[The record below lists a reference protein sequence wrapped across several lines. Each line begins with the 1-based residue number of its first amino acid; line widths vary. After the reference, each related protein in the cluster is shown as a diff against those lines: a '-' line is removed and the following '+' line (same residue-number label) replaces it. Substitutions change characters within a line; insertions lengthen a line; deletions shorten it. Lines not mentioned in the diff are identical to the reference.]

1 MHARRVWWWLA
12 SLLFL
17 GSTLLWPRSSFSQ
30 TGVDEFFV
38 DTLADNP
45 VTNINNHCTDDVV
58 NGNCSLRQAIAKANA
73 TPGTNRITIT
83 FDLVT
88 EGYVASKPYII
99 TLSELLPPITRAN
112 VTISAEVLPSDIP
125 QVAINANSANAG
137 LVLNGGGAIIE
148 GIAIYGASSDVGGY
162 RGSGIYIS
170 SANNTIRNCY
180 IGLQLDGTIP
190 PDANRNRNGIM
201 IIGAN
206 ARNNQ
211 IGAFSIPNTIAGNIA
226 NGIFIENASQNTM
239 RANRIGVLYTSAT
252 AARPNGG
259 HGIQILSNTASDP
272 NGRAEL
278 NVIGGA
284 TSAERNIIGANGLS
298 GIFISGSQ
306 TYTTT
311 ISSNLIGV
319 NLDSE
324 PAFGNGGD
332 GIRIEDGAQG
342 TVIGSASATLPLVVS
357 DNNGYG
363 IQVRS
368 GGGAAPINTAISG
381 YTIIGLNRGFTSAR
395 PNGQG
400 GIRISESAGN
410 AIIGSATAN
419 VRIGGNGGPGIWV
432 GGVSSVTITNAFVG
446 VLPAGIATFANAGG
460 VEFDGTA
467 QVTMTNSRIAANTGY
482 DVRLRNVGNATLDGN
497 IIGLSADGRTAL
509 GSAAAGIAVIDS
521 QNVTI
526 GSTNGNI
533 IAAASGPGID
543 ISGTSSFS
551 ITVRANTLG
560 LRRDTTGD
568 AYSVAA
574 ANAGPAI
581 RVTDASQVTIANNTI
596 GGNGSAAGI
605 ELSNAR
611 SLTIQQNQ
619 IGWVADPGGSPD
631 PLAHPA
637 GTGIALTNVTTATL
651 SGNLVRLNAA
661 EGIRFTNVATA
672 TLNANQVQANAG
684 DGMNLTDT
692 STVTINNN
700 NVIEQNG
707 GDGIQVGGSSLGVTI
722 NGNRLRANAGYA
734 VLVTDTARRVTIT
747 QNQMAANTL
756 GGIELAG
763 TTLYSGTPPDPDQN
777 LTLPNHSIDPPFNF
791 QVFQDGPVSGNVLA
805 STAEREED
813 LDPVSACAGCT
824 IHIYG
829 DDTSLAAPDGQGW
842 QPLASTSATSAGAF
856 NATLS
861 APPQTYRQLLFT
873 ATDLF
878 GNTSVFR
885 VFTPTVDLRLIPID
899 PIEQSAAPG
908 SSVTYR
914 LRLENHGTLG
924 INRIRFTATG
934 TLSGWTATVAPSER
948 FTLLPGA
955 SQLLTVT
962 LTLPTGTH
970 PSVQVPITDTTTVS
984 LTAPVLNPITQTLRT
999 AVEALPVL
1007 VANPATGA
1015 ATVLPS
1021 DTYIYRHQITN
1032 NGNVTVPVDIS
1043 ATTADLI
1050 GLDTYNTTVLT
1061 PTVTLAPGA
1070 SAEIAVQ
1077 ITVPSGAQTADA
1089 SGNPVRATTVIT
1101 ATPRGFGARTI
1112 TMTDTTSVGLRY
1124 AAELRSNQEQDVQ
1137 AGREVVFLHTLR
1149 NTSNGRATF
1158 QLNFAASRGST
1169 LVAFESGTSGVTITG
1184 NTVTLDNVAGSGRIN
1199 QIVLRV
1205 RVRISELILPG
1216 TRETLRIWASIP
1228 GSEEPLSGAEVQDVA
1243 IVRDSS
1249 GVPVPVV
1256 WIPLVTN

>member
-30 TGVDEFFV
+30 TGIDEFFV
-38 DTLADNP
+38 DTLVDHP
-45 VTNINNHCTDDVV
+45 VTNINSHCTDDLV
-58 NGNCSLRQAIAKANA
+58 NANCSLRQAIAKANA
-73 TPGTNRITIT
+73 TPSTNRITIR

-88 EGYVASKPYII
+88 EGFVASAPYII
-99 TLSELLPPITRAN
+99 TLSERLPPITRVN
-112 VTISAEVLPSDIP
+112 VTISAEVLAGTP
-125 QVAINANSANAG
+125 QVAINANGADAG
-137 LVLNGGGAIIE
+137 LVLNGSNAIIE
-148 GIAIYGASSDVGGY
+148 GLAIYGASSDAGIY

-180 IGLQLDGTIP
+180 IGLQLDGTTP
-190 PDANRNRNGIM
+190 PDANRNRNGIT
-201 IIGAN
+201 IIGAS
-206 ARNNQ
+206 ARTNQ
-211 IGAFSIPNTIAGNIA
+211 IGESSAPNTIAGNIV

-239 RANRIGVLYTSAT
+239 RANRIGVLYTTAT
-252 AARPNGG
+252 TTRPNGG
-259 HGIQILSNTASDP
+259 YGIQILSNPTIDP
-272 NGRAEL
+272 TGRAEL

-284 TSAERNIIGANGLS
+284 TNADRNIIGANGLG

-311 ISSNLIGV
+311 ISSNLIGI

-324 PAFGNGGD
+324 PAVGNGGD
-332 GIRIEDGAQG
+332 GIRIEDGAQA
-342 TVIGSASATLPLVVS
+342 TVIGSPSPTQPLVIS
-357 DNNGYG
+357 SNSGYG

-368 GGGAAPINTAISG
+368 GGGTAPVNTAING
-381 YTIIGLNRGFTSAR
+381 YAVIGLNRGATSAR

-410 AIIGSATAN
+410 ATIGSTTTN
-419 VRIGGNGGPGIWV
+419 VRIGGNSGPGIRV
-432 GGVSSVTITNAFVG
+432 DSGVSRITITNAFVG
-446 VLPAGIATFANAGG
+446 VLPAGTATFANAGG
-460 VEFDGTA
+460 VEFNGTA
-467 QVTMTNSRIAANTGY
+467 QVTMTNASIAANTGY
-482 DVRLRNVGNATLDGN
+482 DVRLSNVGSATLDGN

-521 QNVTI
+521 QNVII
-526 GSTNGNI
+526 GSTNGNV

-543 ISGTSSFS
+543 ISGTNSMS
-551 ITVRANTLG
+551 ITIRANILG
-560 LRRDTTGD
+560 LRRDATGD
-568 AYSVAA
+568 SYSAAA

-581 RVTDASQVTIANNTI
+581 RVTDASQVTIASNTI

-605 ELSNAR
+605 ELSNTS

-619 IGWVADPGGSPD
+619 IGWVADPGGNPD
-631 PLAHPA
+631 PLARPA

-651 SGNLVRLNAA
+651 SGNLVQMNAA
-661 EGIRFTNVATA
+661 DGIRFTNVATA
-672 TLNANQVQANAG
+672 TLNTNQVRANAG

-692 STVTINNN
+692 SNVTINNT
-700 NVIEQNG
+700 VIEQNG
-707 GDGIQVGGSSLGVTI
+707 GDGIQVGGSSLGVVI

-763 TTLYSGTPPDPDQN
+763 TTLYSGTLPDPDQN

-791 QVFQDGPVSGNVLA
+791 QVFQDGPVSGNVLV

-813 LDPVSACAGCT
+813 LNPVSACAGCT

-829 DDTSLAAPDGQGW
+829 DDTSLATPDGQGW
-842 QPLASTSATSAGAF
+842 QPLTSTSATSAGVF
-856 NATLS
+856 NATIS

-873 ATDLF
+873 ATDRF
-878 GNTSVFR
+878 GNTSAFR
-885 VFTPTVDLRLIPID
+885 IFTPTLDLRLVPIS
-899 PIEQSAAPG
+899 PLEQNAAPG

-970 PSVQVPITDTTTVS
+970 PSVQVPITDTTTLS
-984 LTAPVLNPITQTLRT
+984 LTAPAMNPITQTLRT
-999 AVEALPVL
+999 VVQALPVL
-1007 VANPATGA
+1007 VADPVNST
-1015 ATVLPS
+1015 ATVLPA
-1021 DTYIYRHQITN
+1021 DTYIYRHRITN

-1043 ATTADLI
+1043 ASTTDLI

-1070 SAEIAVQ
+1070 SAEIAVR
-1077 ITVPSGAQTADA
+1077 ITVPSAAQTTDPD
-1089 SGNPVRATTVIT
+1089 GNPIRATTVIT
-1101 ATPRGFGARTI
+1101 ATPRGFGAQTI
-1112 TMTDTTSVGLRY
+1112 TMSDTTSVGLRY
-1124 AAELRSNQEQDVQ
+1124 GAELRSSYEQDVQ

-1169 LVAFESGTSGVTITG
+1169 LIAFESGTSGVTISG
-1184 NTVTLDNVAGSGRIN
+1184 NTVTLDNIAGAGRIN
-1199 QIVLRV
+1199 QITLRV

-1216 TRETLRIWASIP
+1216 SRETLRIWASIP
-1228 GSEEPLSGAEVQDVA
+1228 GSPEPLSGAEVQNTA

-1249 GVPVPVV
+1249 GVLVPVV
-1256 WIPLVTN
+1256 WIPLILQ

>member
-1 MHARRVWWWLA
+1 MHARRYWQLVIIAVFA
-12 SLLFL
+12 SSILI
-17 GSTLLWPRSSFSQ
+17 WPRLSFGQ
-30 TGVDEFFV
+30 AGIDEFFV

-45 VTNINNHCTDDVV
+45 VTNINSHCTDDLV
-58 NGNCSLRQAIAKANA
+58 NANCSLRQAIAKANS
-73 TPGTNRITIT
+73 TPGTNRITIS

-88 EGYVASKPYII
+88 EGSVASAPYII
-99 TLSELLPPITRAN
+99 TLSERLPPITRAN
-112 VTISAEVLPSDIP
+112 VTISADVLAGAP
-125 QVAINANSANAG
+125 QVGINANGADAG

-148 GIAIYGASSDVGGY
+148 GLAIYGASSDVGSY

-170 SANNTIRNCY
+170 SANNTIRDCY
-180 IGLQLDGTIP
+180 IGLQLDGTTPAEAI
-190 PDANRNRNGIM
+190 RNRNGVM
-201 IIGAN
+201 MIGAN
-206 ARNNQ
+206 ARNNH
-211 IGAFSIPNTIAGNIA
+211 IGEPSYSNTIAGNIA
-226 NGIFIENASQNTM
+226 NGIVIINASQNTI
-239 RANRIGVLYTSAT
+239 RANRIGVLFTTAT
-252 AARPNGG
+252 ATRPNGG
-259 HGIQILSNTASDP
+259 YGIQILSDTTSDP
-272 NGRAEL
+272 NGRAES
-278 NVIGGA
+278 NVIGGG
-284 TSAERNIIGANGLS
+284 TNLERNIIGANGLS
-298 GIFISGSQ
+298 GILISGSQ

-311 ISSNLIGV
+311 ISSNLIGI

-324 PAFGNGGD
+324 PTVGNGGD

-342 TVIGSASATLPLVVS
+342 TIIGSPSATQPLVIS
-357 DNNGYG
+357 GNNGYG

-368 GGGAAPINTAISG
+368 GGGAAPANTAING
-381 YTIIGLNRGFTSAR
+381 HTIIGLNRGATAAR

-410 AIIGSATAN
+410 ATIGSATTS

-432 GGVSSVTITNAFVG
+432 GGGVSSVTITNAFVG
-446 VLPAGIATFANAGG
+446 VLPAGTATFANAGG
-460 VEFDGTA
+460 VEFNGTA
-467 QVTMTNSRIAANTGY
+467 QVTMTNARIAANTGY
-482 DVRLRNVGNATLDGN
+482 DVRLHNVGNATLDGN
-497 IIGLSADGRTAL
+497 IIGLSADGREAL

-526 GSTNGNI
+526 GDTNGNI
-533 IAAASGPGID
+533 IAVASGPGID
-543 ISGTSSFS
+543 ISGTNSIS

-605 ELSNAR
+605 ELSNAH
-611 SLTIQQNQ
+611 SITIQQNQ
-619 IGWVADPGGSPD
+619 IGWVADPAGGPD
-631 PLAHPA
+631 PLARPA
-637 GTGIALTNVTTATL
+637 GIGIALTNVTTATL

-661 EGIRFTNVATA
+661 DGIRFTNVATA
-672 TLNANQVQANAG
+672 TLSGNQIGANAG
-684 DGMNLTDT
+684 DGINLTDVRN
-692 STVTINNN
+692 VTINDS
-700 NVIEQNG
+700 NVIEQNS
-707 GDGIQVGGSSLGVTI
+707 GDGIQTGGSSLGVVI
-722 NGNRLRANAGYA
+722 NGNRLRANGGYA

-756 GGIELAG
+756 GGIELAN

-777 LTLPNHSIDPPFNF
+777 LTLPNHSIDPPFNL
-791 QVFQDGPVSGNVLA
+791 QIFQDGPVSGNVFA

-824 IHIYG
+824 IHMYG
-829 DDTSLAAPDGQGW
+829 DDTSLATPDGQGW
-842 QPLASTSATSAGAF
+842 QPLASASANGAGIF

-861 APPQTYRQLLFT
+861 TPPQTYRQLLFT

-885 VFTPTVDLRLIPID
+885 IFTPTVDLRLIPID

-962 LTLPTGTH
+962 LTLPTGSH

-984 LTAPVLNPITQTLRT
+984 LTAPVLDPITQTLRT

-1007 VANPATGA
+1007 VANPATSA

-1089 SGNPVRATTVIT
+1089 SDNPVRATTVIT
-1101 ATPRGFGARTI
+1101 ATPRGFGAQTI
-1112 TMTDTTSVGLRY
+1112 TITDTTSVGLRH

-1169 LVAFESGTSGVTITG
+1169 LVAFESGTSGVAITG
-1184 NTVTLDNVAGSGRIN
+1184 NTVTLDNIAGSGKIN

-1228 GSEEPLSGAEVQDVA
+1228 GSSEPLSGAEVQDVA

-1249 GVPVPVV
+1249 GVQVPAV
-1256 WIPLVTN
+1256 WIPLVTR

>member
-1 MHARRVWWWLA
+1 MHARRYWRLIFTIA
-12 SLLFL
+12 FL
-17 GSTLLWPRSSFSQ
+17 GSILIWPRLSFGQ
-30 TGVDEFFV
+30 AGVDEFFV

-45 VTNINNHCTDDVV
+45 VTNINSHCTDDLV
-58 NGNCSLRQAIAKANA
+58 NANCSLRQAIAKANA
-73 TPGTNRITIT
+73 TPGTNPITIT

-88 EGYVASKPYII
+88 EGSVASAPYII

-112 VTISAEVLPSDIP
+112 VTISANVLASAP
-125 QVAINANSANAG
+125 QVAINANGANAG
-137 LVLNGGGAIIE
+137 LVLNGGSAIID
-148 GIAIYGASSDVGGY
+148 GLAIYGASSDVGGY

-180 IGLQLDGTIP
+180 IGLQLDGTMP

-211 IGAFSIPNTIAGNIA
+211 IGASLAPNTIAGNIA

-252 AARPNGG
+252 TARPNGG
-259 HGIQILSNTASDP
+259 HGIQILSNAASDL

-284 TSAERNIIGANGLS
+284 TNAERNIIGANGLS

-311 ISSNLIGV
+311 ISSNLIGI

-324 PAFGNGGD
+324 PAVGNGGD

-342 TVIGSASATLPLVVS
+342 TVIGSASAAFPLVVS
-357 DNNGYG
+357 GNNGYG
-363 IQVRS
+363 IQARS
-368 GGGAAPINTAISG
+368 GGSAAPANTTISG
-381 YTIIGLNRGFTSAR
+381 HTVIGLNRGLTSAR

-419 VRIGGNGGPGIWV
+419 VRIGGNSGPGIWV
-432 GGVSSVTITNAFVG
+432 GGGVSSVTITNAFVG
-446 VLPAGIATFANAGG
+446 VLPASIATFANAGG
-460 VEFDGTA
+460 VEFNGTA

-482 DVRLRNVGNATLDGN
+482 DVRLRNVGSATLDGN
-497 IIGLSADGRTAL
+497 IIGLSADGRAAL

-543 ISGTSSFS
+543 ISGTNSIS
-551 ITVRANTLG
+551 ITIRANTLG
-560 LRRDTTGD
+560 LRRDATGD
-568 AYSVAA
+568 AYSIAA

-581 RVTDASQVTIANNTI
+581 RVTDASQVAIANNTI

-605 ELSNAR
+605 ELSNAH
-611 SLTIQQNQ
+611 SITIQQNQ
-619 IGWVADPGGSPD
+619 VGWVADPAGGPN
-631 PLAHPA
+631 PLARPA
-637 GTGIALTNVTTATL
+637 GAGIALTNVTTATL

-661 EGIRFTNVATA
+661 DCIRLTNVATA
-672 TLNANQVQANAG
+672 TLSGNQIRANAG
-684 DGMNLTDT
+684 DGIHLTDVRNLT
-692 STVTINNN
+692 INDSNA
-700 NVIEQNG
+700 IEQNG
-707 GDGIQVGGSSLGVTI
+707 GDGIQVGGSSLGVAI

-747 QNQMAANTL
+747 QNQMAANIL
-756 GGIELAG
+756 GGIELAN

-777 LTLPNHSIDPPFNF
+777 LMLPNHSIDPPLNF
-791 QVFQDGPVSGNVLA
+791 QVFQDGPVSGNVFA

-813 LDPVSACAGCT
+813 LNPVSACAGCT

-829 DDTSLAAPDGQGW
+829 DDTSLATPDGQGW
-842 QPLASTSATSAGAF
+842 QTLTSASATSAGVF

-861 APPQTYRQLLFT
+861 PPPQTYRQLLFT
-873 ATDLF
+873 ATDRF

-908 SSVTYR
+908 SSITYR

-924 INRIRFTATG
+924 INRIRFATTG

-962 LTLPTGTH
+962 LTLPTGSH

-1007 VANPATGA
+1007 AANPATGA

-1021 DTYIYRHQITN
+1021 NSYIYRHQITN

-1061 PTVTLAPGA
+1061 PTITLAPGA

-1112 TMTDTTSVGLRY
+1112 TITDTTSVGLRY

-1169 LVAFESGTSGVTITG
+1169 LVAFEAGTSGVTITG
-1184 NTVTLDNVAGSGRIN
+1184 NTVTLDNVAGNGKIN

-1216 TRETLRIWASIP
+1216 TRETLRIWVSIP
-1228 GSEEPLSGAEVQDVA
+1228 GSNEPLSGAEVQNVA
-1243 IVRDSS
+1243 VVRDSS
-1249 GVPVPVV
+1249 GVPVPAV
-1256 WIPLVTN
+1256 WIPLVTR

>member
-30 TGVDEFFV
+30 TGIDEFFV
-38 DTLADNP
+38 DTLVDNP
-45 VTNINNHCTDDVV
+45 VTNINSHCTDDLV
-58 NGNCSLRQAIAKANA
+58 NANCSLRQAIAKANA
-73 TPGTNRITIT
+73 TPSTNRITIR

-88 EGYVASKPYII
+88 EGFVASTPYII
-99 TLSELLPPITRAN
+99 TLSERLPPITRVN
-112 VTISAEVLPSDIP
+112 VTISAEVLAGTP
-125 QVAINANSANAG
+125 QVAINANGADAG
-137 LVLNGGGAIIE
+137 IVLNGSSAIIE
-148 GIAIYGASSDVGGY
+148 GLAIYGASSDVGIY

-180 IGLQLDGTIP
+180 IGLQLDGTTP
-190 PDANRNRNGIM
+190 PDANRNRNGIT
-201 IIGAN
+201 IIGAS
-206 ARNNQ
+206 AHTNQ
-211 IGAFSIPNTIAGNIA
+211 IGESSAPNTIAGNIV
-226 NGIFIENASQNTM
+226 NGIVIENASQNTM
-239 RANRIGVLYTSAT
+239 RANRIGVLYTTAT
-252 AARPNGG
+252 ATRPNGG
-259 HGIQILSNTASDP
+259 YGIQILSNPTIDP
-272 NGRAEL
+272 TGRAEL

-284 TSAERNIIGANGLS
+284 TNADRNIIGANGLS

-311 ISSNLIGV
+311 ISSNLIGI

-324 PAFGNGGD
+324 PAVGNVGD
-332 GIRIEDGAQG
+332 GIRIEDGAQA
-342 TVIGSASATLPLVVS
+342 TMIGSPSSTQPLVIS
-357 DNNGYG
+357 SNSGYG

-368 GGGAAPINTAISG
+368 GGGTAPVNTAING
-381 YTIIGLNRGFTSAR
+381 YTVIGLNRGATSAR

-400 GIRISESAGN
+400 GIWISESAGN
-410 AIIGSATAN
+410 ATIGSATTN
-419 VRIGGNGGPGIWV
+419 VRIGGNSGPGIRV
-432 GGVSSVTITNAFVG
+432 GSSVSSITITNAFVG
-446 VLPAGIATFANAGG
+446 VLPAGTSTFANAGG
-460 VEFDGTA
+460 VEFNGTA
-467 QVTMTNSRIAANTGY
+467 QVTMTNSSIAANTGY
-482 DVRLRNVGNATLDGN
+482 DVRLGNVGSATLDGN

-521 QNVTI
+521 QNVII
-526 GSTNGNI
+526 GSTNGNV

-543 ISGTSSFS
+543 ISGTSSMS
-551 ITVRANTLG
+551 ITIRANILG
-560 LRRDTTGD
+560 LRRDATGD
-568 AYSVAA
+568 SYSAAA

-581 RVTDASQVTIANNTI
+581 RITDASQVTIAGNTI

-605 ELSNAR
+605 ELSNA
-611 SLTIQQNQ
+611 SILAIQQNQ
-619 IGWVADPGGSPD
+619 IGWVADPGGDPD
-631 PLAHPA
+631 PLARPA
-637 GTGIALTNVTTATL
+637 GTGIALTNVMTATL

-661 EGIRFTNVATA
+661 DGIRFTNVATA
-672 TLNANQVQANAG
+672 TLDTNQVRANAG

-692 STVTINNN
+692 SNVTINNN

-707 GDGIQVGGSSLGVTI
+707 GDGIQVGGSSLGVVI
-722 NGNRLRANAGYA
+722 NGNRLRANAGYT

-756 GGIELAG
+756 GGIELTG
-763 TTLYSGTPPDPDQN
+763 TTLYSGTSPDPDQN

-813 LDPVSACAGCT
+813 LNPVSACAGCT

-829 DDTSLAAPDGQGW
+829 DDTSLATPDGQGW
-842 QPLASTSATSAGAF
+842 QPLVSASATSAGVF

-861 APPQTYRQLLFT
+861 TPPQTYRQLLFT
-873 ATDLF
+873 ATDRF
-878 GNTSVFR
+878 GNTSAFR
-885 VFTPTVDLRLIPID
+885 IFTPTLDLRLVSMSPL
-899 PIEQSAAPG
+899 EQNAAPG

-955 SQLLTVT
+955 SQSLTVT

-984 LTAPVLNPITQTLRT
+984 LTAPVLDPITQTLRT
-999 AVEALPVL
+999 AVEALPIL

-1061 PTVTLAPGA
+1061 PTITLAPGA

-1077 ITVPSGAQTADA
+1077 IRVPPGAQTADA

-1101 ATPRGFGARTI
+1101 ATPRGFSARTI

-1158 QLNFAASRGST
+1158 QLNFTASRGST

-1184 NTVTLDNVAGSGRIN
+1184 NTITLDNVAGSGKVN

-1228 GSEEPLSGAEVQDVA
+1228 GSTEPLSGAEVQDVA

-1249 GVPVPVV
+1249 GIPVPVV
-1256 WIPLVTN
+1256 WIPLVTR

>member
-1 MHARRVWWWLA
+1 MHARRYWQLVMLA
-12 SLLFL
+12 VFV
-17 GSTLLWPRSSFSQ
+17 GSILIWPRLSFGQ
-30 TGVDEFFV
+30 AGVDEFFV

-45 VTNINNHCTDDVV
+45 VTDINSHCTDDLV
-58 NGNCSLRQAIAKANA
+58 NTNCSLRQAIAKANG
-73 TPGTNRITIT
+73 TPGTNRITVN

-88 EGYVASKPYII
+88 EGSVASAPYII
-99 TLSELLPPITRAN
+99 TLSERLPPITRAN
-112 VTISAEVLPSDIP
+112 VTISANVLAGAP
-125 QVAINANSANAG
+125 QVAINANGADAG

-148 GIAIYGASSDVGGY
+148 GLAIYGVSSDVGSY

-170 SANNTIRNCY
+170 SANNIVRNCY
-180 IGLQLDGTIP
+180 LGLQLDGTTPTEAI
-190 PDANRNRNGIM
+190 RNRNGVM
-201 IIGAN
+201 LIGTN
-206 ARNNQ
+206 AHGNQ
-211 IGAFSIPNTIAGNIA
+211 IGESSAPNTIAGNIA
-226 NGIFIENASQNTM
+226 NGIVIINASRNTI
-239 RANRIGVLYTSAT
+239 RANRIGVLFTTAT
-252 AARPNGG
+252 TIRPNGG
-259 HGIQILSNTASDP
+259 YGIQILSDTTSDP

-284 TSAERNIIGANGLS
+284 TNAERNMIGANGLS

-311 ISSNLIGV
+311 ISSNLIGI

-324 PAFGNGGD
+324 AAFGNGGD
-332 GIRIEDGAQG
+332 GIRIEDGVQA
-342 TVIGSASATLPLVVS
+342 TVIGSSSATFPLVIS
-357 DNNGYG
+357 GNSGYG
-363 IQVRS
+363 IHVRS
-368 GGGAAPINTAISG
+368 GGGAAPANTMING
-381 YTIIGLNRGFTSAR
+381 YTVIGLSRVSTSPR

-410 AIIGSATAN
+410 VAIGSATAD
-419 VRIGGNGGPGIWV
+419 VRIGSNGGPGIWV
-432 GGVSSVTITNAFVG
+432 GGGVSSVTITNAFVAA
-446 VLPAGIATFANAGG
+446 LPTGTATFPNTGG
-460 VEFDGTA
+460 VEFNGTT

-482 DVRLRNVGNATLDGN
+482 DVRLRNVGSATLDGN

-509 GSAAAGIAVIDS
+509 GSTDAGIAVIDS

-533 IAAASGPGID
+533 IAAANGPGID
-543 ISGTSSFS
+543 ISGTNSFS

-560 LRRDTTGD
+560 LRRDATGD

-581 RVTDASQVTIANNTI
+581 RVIEASQVTIANNTI
-596 GGNGSAAGI
+596 GGNGSTAGI
-605 ELSNAR
+605 ELSNTHSIA
-611 SLTIQQNQ
+611 IQQNQ
-619 IGWVADPGGSPD
+619 IGWVADPAGSPD
-631 PLAHPA
+631 PLARPA
-637 GTGIALTNVTTATL
+637 GAGIALTNVTTATL
-651 SGNLVRLNAA
+651 SGNLVWLNAA
-661 EGIRFTNVATA
+661 DGIRFTNVTTA
-672 TLNANQVQANAG
+672 TLSGNQIRANAD
-684 DGMNLTDT
+684 DGIHLTDVRN
-692 STVTINNN
+692 VTINDS
-700 NVIEQNG
+700 NVIEQNS
-707 GDGIQVGGSSLGVTI
+707 GDGIQAGGNSLGVVI
-722 NGNRLRANAGYA
+722 DSNRLRANGGYA
-734 VLVTDTARRVTIT
+734 VLVTDTARRVTIS
-747 QNQMAANTL
+747 QNQMAANAL
-756 GGIELAG
+756 GGIELANA
-763 TTLYSGTPPDPDQN
+763 TLYSGTPPDPDQN

-791 QVFQDGPVSGNVLA
+791 QVFQDGLVSGNVFA

-813 LDPVSACAGCT
+813 LDPVSACSGCT

-829 DDTSLAAPDGQGW
+829 DDTSLATPDGQGW
-842 QPLASTSATSAGAF
+842 QPLTSANANGTGVF

-861 APPQTYRQLLFT
+861 TPPQNYRQLLFT

-885 VFTPTVDLRLIPID
+885 VFTPTIDLRLIPVD

-962 LTLPTGTH
+962 LTLPTGSH
-970 PSVQVPITDTTTVS
+970 PSVQVPMTDTTTIS
-984 LTAPVLNPITQTLRT
+984 LTGPVLDPITQTLRT

-1007 VANPATGA
+1007 VTNPANGA
-1015 ATVLPS
+1015 ATVLPA

-1032 NGNVTVPVDIS
+1032 NGNVTVPIDVS
-1043 ATTADLI
+1043 AITADLI

-1077 ITVPSGAQTADA
+1077 ITVPAGAQTTDA

-1101 ATPRGFGARTI
+1101 ATPRGFSTQVI
-1112 TMTDTTSVGLRY
+1112 TMTNITSVGLRH

-1169 LVAFESGTSGVTITG
+1169 LVAFESATSGISIVD
-1184 NTVTLDNVAGSGRIN
+1184 NKVTLDNTAGSGRIN

-1205 RVRISELILPG
+1205 KVRISEFILPG
-1216 TRETLRIWASIP
+1216 TSETLRIWASIP
-1228 GSEEPLSGAEVQDVA
+1228 GSTEPLSGAEVQDVA
-1243 IVRDSS
+1243 VVRDSS
-1249 GVPVPVV
+1249 GVQVPAA
-1256 WIPLVTN
+1256 WIPLVTR

>member
-1 MHARRVWWWLA
+1 MHARRYWQLVIIAVFA
-12 SLLFL
+12 SSVLI
-17 GSTLLWPRSSFSQ
+17 WPRLSFGQ
-30 TGVDEFFV
+30 AGIDEFFV

-45 VTNINNHCTDDVV
+45 VIDINSHCTDDLV
-58 NGNCSLRQAIAKANA
+58 NANCSLRQAIVKANSA
-73 TPGTNRITIT
+73 PGTNRITIN

-88 EGYVASKPYII
+88 EGLVTSAPYII
-99 TLSELLPPITRAN
+99 TLSERLPPITRAN
-112 VTISAEVLPSDIP
+112 VTISADVLAGAP
-125 QVAINANSANAG
+125 QVVINANGADAG

-148 GIAIYGASSDVGGY
+148 GLAIYGASSDVGSY

-180 IGLQLDGTIP
+180 IGLQLDGTTPAEAI
-190 PDANRNRNGIM
+190 RNRNGVM
-201 IIGAN
+201 MIGAN

-211 IGAFSIPNTIAGNIA
+211 IGEPLASNTIAGNIA
-226 NGIFIENASQNTM
+226 NGIVIINASQNTI
-239 RANRIGVLYTSAT
+239 RANRIGVLFTTAT
-252 AARPNGG
+252 ATRPNGG
-259 HGIQILSNTASDP
+259 YGIQILSDTTSDP
-272 NGRAEL
+272 NGRAES
-278 NVIGGA
+278 NVIGGG
-284 TSAERNIIGANGLS
+284 TNLERNIIGANGLS
-298 GIFISGSQ
+298 GILISGSQ

-311 ISSNLIGV
+311 ISSNLIGI

-324 PAFGNGGD
+324 PTVGNVGD

-342 TVIGSASATLPLVVS
+342 TVIGSPSATQPLVIS
-357 DNNGYG
+357 GNNGYG
-363 IQVRS
+363 IQVRN
-368 GGGAAPINTAISG
+368 GGGAAPANTAING
-381 YTIIGLNRGFTSAR
+381 HTIIGLNRGATAAR

-410 AIIGSATAN
+410 ATIGSATTS

-432 GGVSSVTITNAFVG
+432 GGGVSSVTITNAFVG
-446 VLPAGIATFANAGG
+446 VLPAGNTTFANAGG
-460 VEFDGTA
+460 VEFNGTA
-467 QVTMTNSRIAANTGY
+467 QVTMTNASIAANTGY
-482 DVRLRNVGNATLDGN
+482 DVRLHNVGNATLDGN

-509 GSAAAGIAVIDS
+509 GSASAGIAVIDS
-521 QNVTI
+521 QNVAI

-533 IAAASGPGID
+533 ISAANGPGID
-543 ISGTSSFS
+543 ISGTNSIS

-568 AYSVAA
+568 VYSVAA

-605 ELSNAR
+605 ELSNAH
-611 SLTIQQNQ
+611 SITIQQNQ
-619 IGWVADPGGSPD
+619 IGWVADPSGGLD
-631 PLAHPA
+631 PLARPA
-637 GTGIALTNVTTATL
+637 GIGIALTNVTTATL
-651 SGNLVRLNAA
+651 SGNLVQLNAA
-661 EGIRFTNVATA
+661 EGIRFTNVVTA
-672 TLNANQVQANAG
+672 TLSGNQIRTNAG
-684 DGMNLTDT
+684 DGINLTDVGN
-692 STVTINNN
+692 VTINDS
-700 NVIEQNG
+700 NVVEQNSG
-707 GDGIQVGGSSLGVTI
+707 NGIQTGGSSLGVVI
-722 NGNRLRANAGYA
+722 NGNRLRANGGYA

-777 LTLPNHSIDPPFNF
+777 LTLPNHSIDPPFNL
-791 QVFQDGPVSGNVLA
+791 QIFQDGPVSGNVFA

-829 DDTSLAAPDGQGW
+829 DDTSLATPDGQGW
-842 QPLASTSATSAGAF
+842 QPLASASANGAGIF

-861 APPQTYRQLLFT
+861 TPPQTYRQLLFT

-885 VFTPTVDLRLIPID
+885 IFTPTVDLRLIPID

-924 INRIRFTATG
+924 INRIRFTATD

-984 LTAPVLNPITQTLRT
+984 LTAPVLDPITQTLRT

-1007 VANPATGA
+1007 VANPATSA

-1061 PTVTLAPGA
+1061 PTVTLAPGV

-1184 NTVTLDNVAGSGRIN
+1184 NTVTLDNVAGSGKIN

-1228 GSEEPLSGAEVQDVA
+1228 GSTEPLSGAEVQDVA

>member
-1 MHARRVWWWLA
+1 MHARRHWKLVIIAVFVSSILI
-12 SLLFL
+12 
-17 GSTLLWPRSSFSQ
+17 WPRFSFGQ
-30 TGVDEFFV
+30 AGVDEFFV

-45 VTNINNHCTDDVV
+45 VTNINSHCTDDLV
-58 NGNCSLRQAIAKANA
+58 NANCSLRQAIAKANSA
-73 TPGTNRITIT
+73 PGTNRITIN

-88 EGYVASKPYII
+88 EGFVTSAPYII
-99 TLSELLPPITRAN
+99 TLSERLPPITRAN
-112 VTISAEVLPSDIP
+112 VTISADVLAGAP
-125 QVAINANSANAG
+125 QVVINANGADAG

-148 GIAIYGASSDVGGY
+148 GLAIYGASSDVGSY

-180 IGLQLDGTIP
+180 IGLQLDGTTPAEAI
-190 PDANRNRNGIM
+190 RNRNGVM

-211 IGAFSIPNTIAGNIA
+211 IGESSASNTIAGNIA
-226 NGIFIENASQNTM
+226 NGIVIINASQNTIQ
-239 RANRIGVLYTSAT
+239 ANRIGVLFTTAT
-252 AARPNGG
+252 ATRPNGG
-259 HGIQILSNTASDP
+259 YGIQILSDTTSDP
-272 NGRAEL
+272 NGRAES

-284 TSAERNIIGANGLS
+284 NLERNIIGANGLS
-298 GIFISGSQ
+298 GILISGSQ

-311 ISSNLIGV
+311 ISSNLIGI

-324 PAFGNGGD
+324 PTVGNGGD

-342 TVIGSASATLPLVVS
+342 TVIGSPNSTQPLVIS
-357 DNNGYG
+357 GNNGYG

-368 GGGAAPINTAISG
+368 GGGTAPANTVING
-381 YTIIGLNRGFTSAR
+381 HTIIGLNRNATAAR

-410 AIIGSATAN
+410 ATIGSATTS

-432 GGVSSVTITNAFVG
+432 GGGVSSVTITNAFVG
-446 VLPAGIATFANAGG
+446 VLPTGNTTFANAGG
-460 VEFDGTA
+460 VEFNGTA
-467 QVTMTNSRIAANTGY
+467 QVTMTNARIAANTGY
-482 DVRLRNVGNATLDGN
+482 DVRLHNIGNATLDGN

-509 GSAAAGIAVIDS
+509 GSASAGIAVIDS
-521 QNVTI
+521 QNVAI

-533 IAAASGPGID
+533 ISAANGPGID
-543 ISGTSSFS
+543 ISGTNSIS

-581 RVTDASQVTIANNTI
+581 HVTDASQVTIANNTI

-605 ELSNAR
+605 ELSNVH
-611 SLTIQQNQ
+611 SITIQQNQ
-619 IGWVADPGGSPD
+619 VGWVADPAGGPD
-631 PLAHPA
+631 PLARPA
-637 GTGIALTNVTTATL
+637 GIGIALTNVTTATL

-661 EGIRFTNVATA
+661 DGIRFTNVATA
-672 TLNANQVQANAG
+672 TLSDNQIGANAG
-684 DGMNLTDT
+684 DGINLTDVRN
-692 STVTINNN
+692 VTINDS
-700 NVIEQNG
+700 NVIEQNS
-707 GDGIQVGGSSLGVTI
+707 GDGIQTGGSSLGVAI
-722 NGNRLRANAGYA
+722 NGNRLRANGGYA

-791 QVFQDGPVSGNVLA
+791 QVFQDGPVSGNVFA

-824 IHIYG
+824 IHVYG
-829 DDTSLAAPDGQGW
+829 DDTSLATPDGQGW
-842 QPLASTSATSAGAF
+842 QPLASTSATSAGIF

-861 APPQTYRQLLFT
+861 TPPQHYRQLLFT

-885 VFTPTVDLRLIPID
+885 IFTPTVDLRLIPID

-962 LTLPTGTH
+962 LTLPTGSH

-984 LTAPVLNPITQTLRT
+984 LTGPVLDPINQTLRT

-1007 VANPATGA
+1007 VANPATSA

-1089 SGNPVRATTVIT
+1089 SNNPVRATTVIT
-1101 ATPRGFGARTI
+1101 ATPRGFGAQTVTI
-1112 TMTDTTSVGLRY
+1112 TDTTSVGLRH

-1169 LVAFESGTSGVTITG
+1169 LLAFESGTSGVTITG
-1184 NTVTLDNVAGSGRIN
+1184 NTVTLDNVAGSGKIN

-1228 GSEEPLSGAEVQDVA
+1228 GSSEPLSGAEVQDVA

-1249 GVPVPVV
+1249 GVQVPAV
-1256 WIPLVTN
+1256 WIPLVTR